1 MIEFNPNSKY
11 LLTADEGGV
20 LVVWNVQMGL
30 LRFNCE
36 YQKTGS
42 IDHCIFYTNFN
53 EKAYEMLFS
62 FGGSNGHIYLA

>member
-20 LVVWNVQMGL
+20 LIVWNVQMGL

-36 YQKTGS
+36 
-42 IDHCIFYTNFN
+42 
-53 EKAYEMLFS
+53 
-62 FGGSNGHIYLA
+62 